1 MIKILKSFSFAWNGI
16 KCCFANEANFKCHCF
31 FAITAIALGIALNI
45 STLEWAAILLTIAFV
60 MCLEI
65 VNTVVEKICDVI
77 HPEQNMKIKIIKD
90 MAAASVLVSAI
101 VSFIIGAIIF
111 LPKIF

>member
-1 MIKILKSFSFAWNGI
+1 MKKILRSFTYAWNGI
-16 KCCFANEANFKCHCF
+16 KYCFINEVNFKCHCF
-31 FAITAIALGIALNI
+31 FALTAIILGIALKI
-45 STLEWAAILLTIAFV
+45 STFEWVVILLTIAFV
-60 MCLEI
+60 VCLEI
-65 VNTVVEKICDVI
+65 INTVIEKVCDVI
-77 HPEQNMKIKIIKD
+77 HPEQSMKIKIIKD